1 MFDRELVLEILTNI
15 AESLA
20 KISSRFEGIENSD
33 GFMIT
38 PAGSEKL
45 DSICMQLI
53 VIGESLKNVDKIT
66 GHKLLTKYPE
76 IEWSKVKGLR
86 DIISHHYF
94 DINAE
99 AIYDICQNK
108 IPPLADTINK
118 MLKDIDDLL

>member
-1 MFDRELVLEILTNI
+1 MFDSELVHEILTNI
-15 AESLA
+15 AESLK
-20 KISSRFEGIENSD
+20 KISSRFEGVVISD
-33 GFMIT
+33 DFLLT

-66 GHKLLTKYPE
+66 EHKLLTKYPE

-94 DINAE
+94 DINTE
-99 AIYDICQNK
+99 AIFDICQNK
-108 IPPLADTINK
+108 IPPLADIISR
-118 MLKDIDDLL
+118 MIKDVDDLK